1 MPFNTKKIQIKRFLS
16 LLLLLFAFNNFA
28 LAEDDV
34 AKVVYHADF
43 SDPKRFS
50 TMLQNIFNMTTT
62 YENELRDYDIRVV
75 FIATGIRFITQD
87 SLKGSSIEADE
98 KFKKERADFMKRLA
112 SLQEIRGVKLELC
125 TITLNSFGLDAATL
139 IKNVTLVP
147 SGVVQIADLQ
157 HKGFAYL
164 KIQ

>member
-1 MPFNTKKIQIKRFLS
+1 MLFNTLKPQIKRFLS
-16 LLLLLFAFNNFA
+16 LLILLTAFNSFA
-28 LAEDDV
+28 LAEDDI

-43 SDPKRFS
+43 SDPNRFS

-75 FIATGIRFITQD
+75 FIATGIRFITHD
-87 SLKGSSIEADE
+87 NLKGSPVEADK

-125 TITLNSFGLDAATL
+125 TITLNAFGLKAATL
-139 IKNVTLVP
+139 IKDVALVP
-147 SGVVQIADLQ
+147 SGVVQVADLQ

-164 KIQ
+164 KI

>member
-1 MPFNTKKIQIKRFLS
+1 MLFKSLTSQIKRLFS
-16 LLLLLFAFNNFA
+16 LLIILIAFNNSA
-28 LAEDDV
+28 LADDDI

-43 SDPKRFS
+43 SDPNRFS

-75 FIATGIRFITQD
+75 FIASGMRFITQD
-87 SLKGSSIEADE
+87 NLKGSSLEADN
-98 KFKKERADFMKRLA
+98 KFKKERSDFIKRLA
-112 SLQEIRGVKLELC
+112 SLQDIRGLKLELC
-125 TITLNSFGLDAATL
+125 TITLNSFGLDKSTL
-139 IKNVTLVP
+139 IPGVTLVP